1 MICLE
6 PLESIIQEDIICSSC
21 QSKIIRHKKIYHI
34 HGVDW
39 YILYEY
45 NEFLER
51 LFFQFKEQK
60 DIALAPVFL
69 YTEKN
74 VLQKWMKK
82 DCVCGLCSSEQ
93 KRMER
98 GFEPLELI
106 FSAIDIHI
114 YSPLYK
120 TDNIKQSQL
129 HASQRGKIKNSIK
142 RKSAYSLPDKNICLV
157 DDVCTTGAS
166 MERACE
172 LLHPKKVFIL
182 AAHPLWIE
190 KHQRNRVENKAWI
203 C

>member
-1 MICLE
+1 M
-6 PLESIIQEDIICSSC
+6 ESVIQKDIICSSC
-21 QSKIIRHKKIYHI
+21 RNKIIRHEKIYRI
-34 HGVDW
+34 QNIDW

-51 LFFQFKEQK
+51 LFFQLKEQK

-69 YTEKN
+69 YTEKTA
-74 VLQKWMKK
+74 LQKWMKK
-82 DCVCGLCSSEQ
+82 NCVCGLCSSEQ

-106 FSAIDIHI
+106 FSSIDIPI
-114 YSPLYK
+114 YSPLFK

-129 HASQRGKIKNSIK
+129 HANQRGRIKNKIK
-142 RKSAYSLPDKNICLV
+142 RKSMYVLPDKDICLV

-166 MERACE
+166 MEAACA
-172 LLHPKKVFIL
+172 LLHPKKVLIL
-182 AAHPLWIE
+182 AAHPLWLE
-190 KHQRNRVENKAWI
+190 KHHRNRVEKKSWI